1 MYYELQPSKGCS
13 LYEPYVS
20 CREKKN
26 LHWNGLE
33 RLEGASSSVFQM
45 AFAKYDYNYTD
56 AVSHIILGPFKK
68 NYHF

>member
-1 MYYELQPSKGCS
+1 MNSNQAKVAVYMNHML
-13 LYEPYVS
+13 VA
-20 CREKKN
+20 EKKN

-33 RLEGASSSVFQM
+33 RLEGASSSVFKM

-56 AVSHIILGPFKK
+56 AVSHIILGAFQK